1 MCALVPTGI
10 PTYIHRLL
18 TRVRFSGTG
27 GEPSKGGREAAQ
39 GSIAGATIDGK
50 G

>member
-1 MCALVPTGI
+1 MHWFPRASPYTSTGW
-10 PTYIHRLL
+10 L